1 LPIRRAKW
9 LLAIH
14 VQLRTDGL
22 EPAIA
27 EDGEPATSFPRPV
40 DRTSISTTTFT
51 VNQGPMPVAG
61 MIGFEFGDIV
71 VTFQPR
77 NTLAPYFPSFRTV

>member
-27 EDGEPATSFPRPV
+27 EDSEPATSFSRPV
-40 DRTSISTTTFT
+40 DRTGITTATFA
-51 VNQGPMPVAG
+51 VNQGPMRVAG
-61 MIGFEFGDIV
+61 MIGFEFGDAV
-71 VTFQPR
+71 VTFRP
-77 NTLAPYFPSFRTV
+77 TSTVAPYSPFFRTV

>member
-14 VQLRTDGL
+14 VQLRTDGF

-27 EDGEPATSFPRPV
+27 EDSEPATSFSRPV
-40 DRTSISTTTFT
+40 DRTGITTTSFAVT
-51 VNQGPMPVAG
+51 QGATPVAG

-71 VTFQPR
+71 VTFRP
-77 NTLAPYFPSFRTV
+77 TSTVAPCSPFFRTV